1 MIDTSQVEQKFS
13 EAMGTYMQSAMNA
26 YTEAITKAIEAKF
39 SDIMAQVAQQLTVG
53 IEDAM
58 NDMMKKVGTNMQKT
72 LQQVMTQI
80 TSSMTTAMTQA
91 MNQFGSGMEHA
102 LTIDPDAFAKAIHMN
117 MSEDELSELLMSLMT
132 YENVSCDGNLKKLGY
147 ADEAVP
153 GGISIYP
160 KDFESK
166 EEVVR
171 ILDEYNARMEASG
184 KEEQVISYTDIV
196 GTLMSSVTDIV
207 DIISYVL
214 IAFVAISLVVSSIMI
229 GVITYISVLER
240 GKKRSVFCVRSAR
253 QNGMSQ
259 RCSMRRHA
267 LSGLCAGL
275 MGIGITLALLVPGN
289 MLIHRLAD
297 TNQVSA
303 SLPALPAI
311 VLIGLS
317 VFLTF
322 IGGLIPSRKAA
333 KSDPVTALR
342 NE

>member
-1 MIDTSQVEQKFS
+1 
-13 EAMGTYMQSAMNA
+13 
-26 YTEAITKAIEAKF
+26 
-39 SDIMAQVAQQLTVG
+39 
-53 IEDAM
+53 
-58 NDMMKKVGTNMQKT
+58 
-72 LQQVMTQI
+72 
-80 TSSMTTAMTQA
+80 
-91 MNQFGSGMEHA
+91 
-102 LTIDPDAFAKAIHMN
+102 
-117 MSEDELSELLMSLMT
+117 MSLMT
-132 YENVSCDGNLKKLGY
+132 YENASCDGNLKKLGY

-240 GKKRSVFCVRSAR
+240 KKRSVFCVRSAR

-259 RCSMRRHA
+259 ECQSETCII
-267 LSGLCAGL
+267 GLCARG
-275 MGIGITLALLVPGN
+275 
-289 MLIHRLAD
+289 
-297 TNQVSA
+297 
-303 SLPALPAI
+303 
-311 VLIGLS
+311 
-317 VFLTF
+317 
-322 IGGLIPSRKAA
+322 
-333 KSDPVTALR
+333 
-342 NE
+342 

>member
-13 EAMGTYMQSAMNA
+13 EAMGTYMQSVMNA

-80 TSSMTTAMTQA
+80 TSSMTTA

-240 GKKRSVFCVRSAR
+240 KKEIGILRAIGASKRNVSEVFNAETCII
-253 QNGMSQ
+253 
-259 RCSMRRHA
+259 
-267 LSGLCAGL
+267 GLCAGL